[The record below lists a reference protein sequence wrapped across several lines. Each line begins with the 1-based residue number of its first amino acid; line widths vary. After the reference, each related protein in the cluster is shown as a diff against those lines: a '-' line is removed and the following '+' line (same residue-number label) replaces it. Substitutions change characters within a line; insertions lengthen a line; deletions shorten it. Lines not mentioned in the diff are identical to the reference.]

1 MTREVCPAAYGDGKP
16 VEEADSG
23 YENEK
28 IVAAKM
34 NILEENLGIKKRGK
48 KAVGTFDLSV
58 PVKTK
63 DHEKVAWNWINRI
76 QTHYL
81 LFWVSCGFL
90 I

>member
-1 MTREVCPAAYGDGKP
+1 MTREVCPGANGDGKP
-16 VEEADSG
+16 VEADSG

-28 IVAAKM
+28 DGGGKM
-34 NILEENLGIKKRGK
+34 NIQEENLGIKKRGK
-48 KAVGTFDLSV
+48 KVVGTFDLSV

-63 DHEKVAWNWINRI
+63 DHENIAWIWINRI

-81 LFWVSCGFL
+81 LFGVSCGYL